1 MGSSNIFTNTL
12 DAIAGTDLSGNKKKA
27 REKEKKMQQQLE
39 AEKKEQKREQEKE
52 KEKQKKTSQNFYES
66 MRQGNLGLLAAKDKQ
81 TIG

>member
-12 DAIAGTDLSGNKKKA
+12 DAIAGTDTSGQKKKA
-27 REKEKKMQQQLE
+27 KKKEREMQKQIDSQKQEQQKEKN
-39 AEKKEQKREQEKE
+39 
-52 KEKQKKTSQNFYES
+52 KQKQTTQSFYES

>member
-12 DAIAGTDLSGNKKKA
+12 DAIAGTDTSGQKKKA
-27 REKEKKMQQQLE
+27 KKKEREIQKQIDSQKQEQQKEKN
-39 AEKKEQKREQEKE
+39 
-52 KEKQKKTSQNFYES
+52 KQKQTTQSFYES